1 MSFTSRIRSTSSALR
16 KGVLLMLDIKKALT
30 KLMKA
35 PIVVEEGGTGVHTS
49 WYYRKWS
56 DGKLE
61 CWIKKEY
68 STKVETAWGSLYYA
82 PLANMPDYPV
92 NFYYM
97 PVAVTS
103 VHVVNGNGWVT
114 TNQANAGVNNIGT
127 QFVISPTK
135 ITSAVAVFVNCYVI
149 GRWK

>member
-1 MSFTSRIRSTSSALR
+1 MLNLKKT
-16 KGVLLMLDIKKALT
+16 LL
-30 KLMKA
+30 KLLSV
-35 PIVVEEGGTGVHTS
+35 PHVVEEGGTGVHTN

-68 STKVETAWGSLYYA
+68 STKIETAWGSLYYTN
-82 PLANMPDYPV
+82 LANMPDYPV
-92 NFYYM
+92 NFVYV

-103 VHVVNGNGWVT
+103 AQVASGNGWVT
-114 TNQANAGVNNIGT
+114 TNQANASVNNIGT
-127 QFVISPTK
+127 QFIVSPTK
-135 ITSAVAVFVNCYVI
+135 LTSAVAVYISCYAV